1 MQFCYHNVN
10 DILLFS
16 SFFTRYH
23 FSEGLLSDL
32 KLIIKKEKIRMKLIK
47 STDNKFELC
56 LPDKSIKLFF
66 QINNNTHIMKY
77 DIYFNRYN
85 AYIDADKLF
94 NFKKLSILLDTFES
108 STFPNYL
115 PDIMFILDE
124 AIHWAHKHNY
134 SISNNNLT

>member
-10 DILLFS
+10 DILLLS

-47 STDNKFELC
+47 STDDKFELC
-56 LPDKSIKLFF
+56 LPNKSIKLFF
-66 QINNNTHIMKY
+66 QIYDNTNIMKY
-77 DIYFNRYN
+77 DIYFNGYDIH
-85 AYIDADKLF
+85 IDSDNLF
-94 NFKKLSILLDTFES
+94 NFKKLSILLDTIEL

-124 AIHWAHKHNY
+124 AIHWAHKNNY